1 MANSFFDW
9 LTARVRA
16 VDSLLC
22 VGLDPRASDAD
33 ACRAECFRLIDA
45 TADLGA
51 AFKVNSAFFEVFGP
65 EGLAALRDVI
75 AHAPTGIPVILDAKR
90 GDIAETS
97 AAHARAAFETL
108 GAHAITV
115 NPYLG
120 ADALAPFFARPERG
134 AFVLCRTSNPGADEL
149 QSLGVADRRLFEIVA
164 ERACLW
170 NARGNLGL
178 VVGAT
183 DPDALARIRAIA
195 PDLWLLVPGVGAQG
209 ADLEAALA
217 AGLRADGLGMLISV
231 SRSVAEA
238 ADPRAEA
245 VRLRDEINRWREEK
259 PRVVSVSP
267 PIRALAADLIA
278 SGCVRFGEFTLKS
291 GMVSPIYI
299 DLRRLVSHPA
309 VLRRVARTYAEKL
322 RPLTF
327 DRLAEIPYT
336 GLPIATAVA
345 LEMNCPLIYPRRE
358 AKDYGTRAVVEG
370 DFAPG
375 EIVAVIDD
383 LATTG
388 ETKIESIKKLE
399 AAGLVVRD
407 IVVLIDREQGAR
419 ETLAAAGNPL
429 TLLSGVAGYQ
439 LHAVATLG
447 ELLDAWHRMGV
458 ITAEQWAEVNDFSR
472 R

>member
-1 MANSFFDW
+1 
-9 LTARVRA
+9 
-16 VDSLLC
+16 
-22 VGLDPRASDAD
+22 
-33 ACRAECFRLIDA
+33 
-45 TADLGA
+45 
-51 AFKVNSAFFEVFGP
+51 
-65 EGLAALRDVI
+65 
-75 AHAPTGIPVILDAKR
+75 
-90 GDIAETS
+90 
-97 AAHARAAFETL
+97 
-108 GAHAITV
+108 
-115 NPYLG
+115 
-120 ADALAPFFARPERG
+120 
-134 AFVLCRTSNPGADEL
+134 
-149 QSLGVADRRLFEIVA
+149 
-164 ERACLW
+164 
-170 NARGNLGL
+170 
-178 VVGAT
+178 
-183 DPDALARIRAIA
+183 
-195 PDLWLLVPGVGAQG
+195 
-209 ADLEAALA
+209 LEAALA

-327 DRLAEIPYT
+327 DRLAGIPYA